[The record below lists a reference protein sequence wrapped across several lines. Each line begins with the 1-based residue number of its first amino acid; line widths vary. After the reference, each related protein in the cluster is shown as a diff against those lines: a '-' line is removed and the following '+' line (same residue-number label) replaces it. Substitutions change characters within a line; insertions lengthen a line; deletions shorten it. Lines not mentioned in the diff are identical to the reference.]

1 MGQPELKP
9 PPEPGPSD
17 KTSSATTPGE
27 AAATGPRV
35 AADPWETGAGH
46 MLMSEELDKPKWTL
60 PPIVPVVIALVAVA
74 IVIAVFVLGTSA
86 PKAGGKI
93 LGIYAADIPGGN
105 RTLVTIQLSVEN
117 RDKKPLWIQGVRV
130 QLNPADQKSG
140 DAPLEDTAASAS
152 DLNRYLQ
159 AFPDLASHKADPL
172 PLDQKI
178 EPGGSI
184 QGMVLVA
191 FPVAK
196 EAFDKRQSLKVIVQ
210 PFDHAAITLQQ

>member
-9 PPEPGPSD
+9 PPEPSPSEKPTAQKPAD
-17 KTSSATTPGE
+17 D
-27 AAATGPRV
+27 AATGPRA
-35 AADPWETGAGH
+35 AADPWDTGAGH
-46 MLMSEELDKPKWTL
+46 MLMSGELDKPKWTL

-74 IVIAVFVLGTSA
+74 IVIAIFVAGTSA

-93 LGIYAADIPGGN
+93 LGVYAADIPGGN
-105 RTLVTIQLSVEN
+105 RTMVTIQLSVEN

-130 QLNPADQKSG
+130 QLKPADQKAG

-159 AFPDLASHKADPL
+159 AFPDLAVHKADPL

-178 EPGGSI
+178 QPGGSL

-196 EAFDKRQSLKVIVQ
+196 DAFDKRQSLKVIVQ
-210 PFDHAAITLQQ
+210 PFDHEAITLQQ

>member
-9 PPEPGPSD
+9 PSEPSPSE
-17 KTSSATTPGE
+17 KPAATTPSDIAGSR
-27 AAATGPRV
+27 AS

-74 IVIAVFVLGTSA
+74 VVVAVFVLGTSA

-93 LGIYAADIPGGN
+93 LGVYAADISGAN
-105 RTLVTIQLSVEN
+105 RTMVSIQLSVEN

-130 QLNPADQKSG
+130 QLKPAEQKSG

-159 AFPDLASHKADPL
+159 AFPDLAAHKADPL
-172 PLDQKI
+172 PIDQKI
-178 EPGGSI
+178 QPGASV

-196 EAFDKRQSLKVIVQ
+196 DAFDKRQSLKVIVQ
-210 PFDHAAITLQQ
+210 PFDHEAITLQQ

>member
-1 MGQPELKP
+1 MGQPELTP
-9 PPEPGPSD
+9 PVGPDPAD
-17 KTSSATTPGE
+17 KTSETKPL
-27 AAATGPRV
+27 AANTQPR
-35 AADPWETGAGH
+35 AGADPWDTGAGH

-74 IVIAVFVLGTSA
+74 VVIAIFVLGTSA
-86 PKAGGKI
+86 PQAAGKI
-93 LGIYAADIPGGN
+93 LAVYAADIPGAN
-105 RTLVTIQLSVEN
+105 RTMVTIQLSVEN
-117 RDKKPLWIQGVRV
+117 HYRQPLWIQDVHV
-130 QLNPADQKSG
+130 QLKPADQKAS

-159 AFPDLASHKADPL
+159 AFPDLAAHKADPL

-178 EPGGSI
+178 QPEGSV

-196 EAFDKRQSLKVIVQ
+196 DAFDKRQSLKVIVQ
-210 PFDHAAITLQQ
+210 PYDHGAITLKQ

>member
-9 PPEPGPSD
+9 PPEPSPSE
-17 KTSSATTPGE
+17 KPAAPTPAD
-27 AAATGPRV
+27 AAATGPR
-35 AADPWETGAGH
+35 AAGDPWDTGAGH

-60 PPIVPVVIALVAVA
+60 PPIVPVVSALVAVA
-74 IVIAVFVLGTSA
+74 IVIAIFVAGTST
-86 PKAGGKI
+86 PKVGGKI
-93 LGIYAADIPGGN
+93 LGVYAADIPGSN
-105 RTLVTIQLSVEN
+105 RTMVTIALSVEN
-117 RDKKPLWIQGVRV
+117 RDKRPLWIQGVRV
-130 QLNPADQKSG
+130 QLKSADQKPG

-159 AFPDLASHKADPL
+159 AFPDLAAHKADPL
-172 PLDQKI
+172 PIDQKI
-178 EPGGSI
+178 QPGGSV

-196 EAFDKRQSLKVIVQ
+196 DAFDKRQSLKVIVQ